1 MPVLRTFTTTA
12 LACAALCAT
21 ATAASLPVNQRF
33 ADSKG
38 KVSLLTRS
46 GGKGYVNARTRCGRL
61 ADGVCIRL
69 YAEEDF
75 EARPDFTDPEIL
87 RTNLASV
94 IWRMTEASEVRW
106 ISGSVNS
113 GRPS

>member
-1 MPVLRTFTTTA
+1 MPALRTFTTTA
-12 LACAALCAT
+12 IACAALCAT

-61 ADGVCIRL
+61 ADRRVRIRAGRITSSRTPRVRVTGQVTSRSTATVTIRRRGCAATFTL
-69 YAEEDF
+69 
-75 EARPDFTDPEIL
+75 ARVTAPQ
-87 RTNLASV
+87 
-94 IWRMTEASEVRW
+94 
-106 ISGSVNS
+106 
-113 GRPS
+113 